1 MAGNTSRIIPCRAG
15 GVNVSPCRDAPR
27 SRGRAPGG
35 AGENSATTR
44 EPCWVRAG
52 IAGGCGS
59 SEGAKG
65 DSSGRGCRRDVH
77 IPRSPR
83 CLAGRGAPPSRR
95 LQCLREGIM
104 APHIPAC
111 RAGCPHPAK
120 PPMPRGAG
128 RSSLPKAPMPS
139 GGYHGPTHPGLPG
152 GMSTSREA
160 RGASRDGDRSSLP
173 KAPMPSGG
181 YHGPTHP
188 GLPGGMSTSR
198 EARGA
203 SRDGDRSSLPKAPM
217 PSGGY
222 HGPTHPGLPGGV
234 STSRE
239 APDASRDGDVPPTGE
254 ALSRGRSGSQ
264 ALPWPLRYEP
274 FRRKRGAIH
283 LHFRPAP
290 SLAPALARG
299 TVRAYNAVGGTRR
312 ASAGRWRTPA
322 V

>member
-1 MAGNTSRIIPCRAG
+1 MAPHIPACRA
-15 GVNVSPCRDAPR
+15 VCPHPAKRAMPR
-27 SRGRAPGG
+27 G
-35 AGENSATTR
+35 T
-44 EPCWVRAG
+44 G
-52 IAGGCGS
+52 IAPPSRRLQCLR
-59 SEGAKG
+59 EGIMALRIPACRAVCPHPAKRAMP
-65 DSSGRGCRRDVH
+65 RGTG
-77 IPRSPR
+77 I
-83 CLAGRGAPPSRR
+83 APPSRR

-120 PPMPRGAG
+120 PAMPRGTG

-160 RGASRDGDRSSLP
+160 RDASRDGDRSSLP

-198 EARGA
+198 EAR
-203 SRDGDRSSLPKAPM
+203 
-217 PSGGY
+217 
-222 HGPTHPGLPGGV
+222 
-234 STSRE
+234 
-239 APDASRDGDVPPTGE
+239 DAARDGDVPPTGE

-264 ALPWPLRYEP
+264 ALPWTLRYEP

-290 SLAPALARG
+290 VIHCPGWAARG
-299 TVRAYNAVGGTRR
+299 PSPR
-312 ASAGRWRTPA
+312 ASAGQMP
-322 V
+322 

>member
-152 GMSTSREA
+152 G
-160 RGASRDGDRSSLP
+160 
-173 KAPMPSGG
+173 
-181 YHGPTHP
+181 
-188 GLPGGMSTSR
+188 
-198 EARGA
+198 
-203 SRDGDRSSLPKAPM
+203 
-217 PSGGY
+217 
-222 HGPTHPGLPGGV
+222 V